1 MNNQI
6 FIFLKKILEIRLTEK
21 LISDQYIKKKI
32 FSFLHLCIGQEASA
46 VGVCSALDNNDQ
58 VWGNHR
64 SHGHYL
70 AKGGNYK
77 KMIFEIFGDLRG
89 CCKGYGG
96 SMHLIDRSVGFM
108 GSGPILGSCAPIS
121 AGLAAAK
128 KFLDKKGI
136 VVCFLGDGS
145 SEEGAFY
152 ETVNLAGVFKLPILF
167 VIEDNIYSVE
177 SDSSSRK
184 VEGYNHQ
191 NIFQDGLKL
200 YYQRISGQ
208 DVLKVFQAT
217 KEAKK
222 KIIKEGRP
230 SILHLDVLRAYKH
243 SGAQPESENTYY
255 RKKHIN
261 KFCKDNDCIEIVK
274 KNLYQLG
281 EEIDFVEN
289 FINIEKKKIEEKFHK
304 IIYQIKIRSV

>member
-1 MNNQI
+1 MNEKI
-6 FIFLKKILEIRLTEK
+6 YYFLKKILEIRFTENF
-21 LISDQYIKKKI
+21 IADQFIKNKI
-32 FSFLHLCIGQEASA
+32 FAFLHLCIGQEASA

-70 AKGGNYK
+70 AKGGNYE
-77 KMIFEIFGDLRG
+77 KMVLEIFGDIRG

-128 KFLDKKGI
+128 KFSDKKGI

-152 ETVNLAGVFKLPILF
+152 ETLNLVGVLKLPILF

-177 SDSSSRK
+177 TDSSSRK
-184 VEGYNHQ
+184 VKGYNHK
-191 NIFQDGLKL
+191 NIFHEGLKAH
-200 YYQRISGQ
+200 YQRVFGQ
-208 DVLKVFQAT
+208 DVLKVFEAT

-222 KIIKEGRP
+222 KIIEEDTP
-230 SILHLDVLRAYKH
+230 SVLHLDVLRTYKH
-243 SGAQPESENTYY
+243 SGAQPESENAYY
-255 RKKHIN
+255 RKIDN
-261 KFCKDNDCIEIVK
+261 KEFHKDNDCIEIIK
-274 KNLYQLG
+274 KKLYELG
-281 EEIDFVEN
+281 EQSDFVEN
-289 FINIEKKKIEEKFHK
+289 FINMEKKEIEEKFNK
-304 IIYQIKIRSV
+304 IINRIKIRK